1 MVRVKETAQNE
12 GRVRPT
18 IVKDRENL
26 DKLAAELLK
35 SGHSTIDHGNGSMD
49 VYKDGKLVKIIK
61 VRNGIA

>member
-1 MVRVKETAQNE
+1 M
-12 GRVRPT
+12 RPT

-35 SGHSTIDHGNGSMD
+35 SGHSTIDHGNGTMD